1 MRGLYNRA
9 DMSASGHTG
18 TGVGATSSG
27 SAAAAAIASLT
38 DCIGDE
44 LCAVDRVFA
53 EELAS
58 DLPCVNVLVKHV
70 SRFRGKMLRP
80 LLLLLSGRACG
91 RLTDAHVTLAAVV
104 EMVHMATLV
113 HDDVLDEA
121 ELRRKGATIN
131 HLRGNEAAVMLGD
144 YLISHSYHLCSGL
157 DSQLASR
164 LIARTTNRVC
174 EGELLQ
180 IDNRNN
186 LDLTEETYLEIITR
200 KTASL
205 CATCCLLG
213 ASYAGANESVV
224 EQLEHYGLSLGT
236 AFQIQDDILDIVGNP
251 QTVGKTLGSDV
262 EKGKMTLPMIHFLRT
277 APAEHR
283 LLLRSLLQGNDADK
297 AERIR
302 NLILPSGSIDY
313 ARAKARQFV
322 DEARSSLK
330 CLKDTEPRRVLDTMA
345 EFVVSRPM

>member
-1 MRGLYNRA
+1 MTLALVNE
-9 DMSASGHTG
+9 TIKKEL
-18 TGVGATSSG
+18 
-27 SAAAAAIASLT
+27 AAVEQLFT
-38 DCIGDE
+38 DE
-44 LCAVDRVFA
+44 L
-53 EELAS
+53 S
-58 DLPCVNVLVKHV
+58 TDLPCVNTLIKHV

-80 LLLLLSGRACG
+80 TLVLLAGKACG
-91 RLTDAHVTLAAVV
+91 QLTDAHSVLATVV

-144 YLISHSYHLCSGL
+144 YLISHSYHLCSSL

-186 LDLTEETYLEIITR
+186 LELTEETYLEIITR

-236 AFQIQDDILDIVGNP
+236 AFQIQDDILDIVGDP
-251 QTVGKTLGSDV
+251 LTVGKTLGLDL
-262 EKGKMTLPMIHFLRT
+262 EKGKLTLPIIHYLRT
-277 APAEHR
+277 APLEKRERMRAIIADQSPDRIDRVRNLLLASESIPYARHAARDHVQRARAALADLPETSARR
-283 LLLRSLLQGNDADK
+283 LLDA
-297 AERIR
+297 
-302 NLILPSGSIDY
+302 
-313 ARAKARQFV
+313 
-322 DEARSSLK
+322 
-330 CLKDTEPRRVLDTMA
+330 MA
-345 EFVVSRPM
+345 EFVADRAV